1 VAAGYIPVP
10 EVALSK
16 EHSHFMT
23 FRVSFDLGDSDLQH
37 LAEVAQV
44 RQSAAR
50 AQPIDRIVASA
61 REVYLKG
68 VQAHLANFVKE
79 RYSRLGTMLEMA
91 DDAEW
96 RLGEGDSQRLV
107 NALACFSEPASG
119 ASSALLDQAIMIELV
134 SRDLH
139 HDLEAYQDFC
149 KFRAAQISKRHSPPG
164 TDREQ
169 WLSQRRQM
177 LQKRM
182 HKRRKRDLDAAAG
195 PVRRLFSLF
204 GL

>member
-1 VAAGYIPVP
+1 MPFKV
-10 EVALSK
+10 
-16 EHSHFMT
+16 T
-23 FRVSFDLGDSDLQH
+23 FDLGDADLQH
-37 LAEVAQV
+37 LAEVAQE

-50 AQPIDRIVASA
+50 TRPMDRIVASA

-68 VQAHLANFVKE
+68 SQAHLADFVKE
-79 RYSRLGTMLEMA
+79 RYSRLGLMLEMV

-96 RLGEGDSQRLV
+96 KLSEEDAQRLL
-107 NALACFSEPASG
+107 NALACFGEPASG

-139 HDLEAYQDFC
+139 HDLEAYRDFC
-149 KFRAAQISKRHSPPG
+149 KFRTAQLAKRHSTG
-164 TDREQ
+164 ADREQ
-169 WLSQRRQM
+169 WLSQRRET
-177 LQKRM
+177 LQQRM
-182 HKRRKRDLDAAAG
+182 HTRRKRDLDNAAG

>member
-1 VAAGYIPVP
+1 MAF
-10 EVALSK
+10 K
-16 EHSHFMT
+16 
-23 FRVSFDLGDSDLQH
+23 VSFELGDADLQH

-44 RQSAAR
+44 RQSAAL
-50 AQPIDRIVASA
+50 AQPIERIVAAA
-61 REVYLKG
+61 REVYTKG
-68 VQAHLANFVKE
+68 VQAHLADFVKE

-96 RLGEGDSQRLV
+96 RLSQEDSQRLV

-119 ASSALLDQAIMIELV
+119 VSSALLDQAIMIELV

-139 HDLEAYQDFC
+139 HDLESYRDFC
-149 KFRAAQISKRHSPPG
+149 KFRAAQIAKRHSPPG

-169 WLSQRRQM
+169 WLSQRRAT
-177 LQKRM
+177 LQERM

>member
-1 VAAGYIPVP
+1 MPLKV
-10 EVALSK
+10 
-16 EHSHFMT
+16 T
-23 FRVSFDLGDSDLQH
+23 FDLGDADLQH

-50 AQPIDRIVASA
+50 TQPRDRIVAAA

-68 VQAHLANFVKE
+68 SQAHLADFVKE
-79 RYSRLGTMLEMA
+79 RYSRLGAMLEMV

-96 RLGEGDSQRLV
+96 RLGEEDAQRLL
-107 NALACFSEPASG
+107 NALACFGEPTSG

-139 HDLEAYQDFC
+139 HDLEAYRDFC
-149 KFRAAQISKRHSPPG
+149 KFRAAQMAKRHSPG
-164 TDREQ
+164 ADREQ
-169 WLSQRRQM
+169 WLSQRRET
-177 LQKRM
+177 LQQRM
-182 HKRRKRDLDAAAG
+182 HTRRKRDLDNAAG
-195 PVRRLFSLF
+195 SVRRLFSLF

>member
-1 VAAGYIPVP
+1 
-10 EVALSK
+10 
-16 EHSHFMT
+16 MT
-23 FRVSFDLGDSDLQH
+23 FKVTFDLGEADLRH

-44 RQSAAR
+44 QQSAAR
-50 AQPIDRIVASA
+50 TQPKDHLVAAA

-68 VQAHLANFVKE
+68 SQAHLADFVKE
-79 RYSRLGTMLEMA
+79 RYSRLGTMLEMM

-96 RLGEGDSQRLV
+96 QLGDEDMQRLL
-107 NALACFSEPASG
+107 NALACFGAPTSG

-139 HDLEAYQDFC
+139 HDLESYRDFC
-149 KFRAAQISKRHSPPG
+149 KFRTAQMAKRHSPG
-164 TDREQ
+164 ADREQ
-169 WLSQRRQM
+169 WLSQRRVT
-177 LQKRM
+177 LQQRM
-182 HKRRKRDLDAAAG
+182 HTRRKRDLDNAAG

>member
-1 VAAGYIPVP
+1 MPFKV
-10 EVALSK
+10 
-16 EHSHFMT
+16 T
-23 FRVSFDLGDSDLQH
+23 FDLGDADLQH
-37 LAEVAQV
+37 LAEVAQE

-50 AQPIDRIVASA
+50 TRPMDRIVAAA

-68 VQAHLANFVKE
+68 SQAHLADFVRE
-79 RYSRLGTMLEMA
+79 RYSRLGMMLEMV

-96 RLGEGDSQRLV
+96 KLSQEDSQRLL
-107 NALACFSEPASG
+107 NALACFGEPASG

-139 HDLEAYQDFC
+139 HDLEAYRDFC
-149 KFRAAQISKRHSPPG
+149 KFRDAQMAKRHTPPG
-164 TDREQ
+164 AAREQ
-169 WLSQRRQM
+169 WLSQRRET
-177 LQKRM
+177 LQERM
-182 HKRRKRDLDAAAG
+182 HTRRKRDLDRAAG

>member
-1 VAAGYIPVP
+1 MP
-10 EVALSK
+10 
-16 EHSHFMT
+16 
-23 FRVSFDLGDSDLQH
+23 FRVSFDLGDADLQH

-50 AQPIDRIVASA
+50 AQPIERIVASA

-68 VQAHLANFVKE
+68 VQAHLADFVKE
-79 RYSRLGTMLEMA
+79 RYSRLGTMLEMV
-91 DDAEW
+91 DDVDW

-107 NALACFSEPASG
+107 NALACFTESASG

-139 HDLEAYQDFC
+139 HDLDAYRDFC
-149 KFRAAQISKRHSPPG
+149 KFRAAQVDKRHSPPG
-164 TDREQ
+164 ADREE
-169 WLSQRRQM
+169 WLSQRRQS

-182 HKRRKRDLDAAAG
+182 HARRNRDLDAAAG